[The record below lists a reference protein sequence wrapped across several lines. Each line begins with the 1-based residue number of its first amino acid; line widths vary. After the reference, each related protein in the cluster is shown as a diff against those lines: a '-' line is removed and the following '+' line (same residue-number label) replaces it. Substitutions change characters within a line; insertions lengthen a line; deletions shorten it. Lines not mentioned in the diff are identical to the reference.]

1 MNAQDGGVKTAFFVI
16 ADISGYTK
24 FMAETAIEHAKG
36 ILESLFGD
44 LLPAVR
50 SPLKISGLQG
60 DAIFAYAFETDVMT
74 KQFILD
80 FSEQLYCVFARSKE
94 KMILNTG
101 CPCDAC
107 STVDGLELKIVVH
120 HGDCVIQKTGDREEL
135 AGQDVI
141 TAFRL
146 LKNKVKERTGMDA
159 YTLISC
165 DALRAMDMKE
175 YFVESE
181 FHTEEIEHIG
191 EVEYVVRDMRAAW
204 DRRRTS
210 ERTFVE
216 LGDDLLMDEWIIP
229 LPVSPEI
236 AFTICTRPDMRGEWL
251 GANRVELL
259 NTNNGKIESGTTY
272 HCYHGDA
279 IFPFEIVDWY
289 PGEYA
294 TGRYNLPMG
303 LSMLETDELVEM
315 GEGTMV
321 KIRFTTP
328 KSPKLMGKIMAGKVR
343 KNLLGI
349 IGPDKENR
357 IRKMTAL
364 AEKLAAETKA
374 AEAASL
380 A

>member
-1 MNAQDGGVKTAFFVI
+1 MANSDSGVKTAYFVI

-44 LLPAVR
+44 LIPAIR
-50 SPLKISGLQG
+50 SPLSISGLQG
-60 DAIFAYAFETDVMT
+60 DAVFAYAFENDVMT

-94 KMILNTG
+94 KMLINTS

-107 STVDGLELKIVVH
+107 SNVEALELKIVVH
-120 HGDCVIQKTGDREEL
+120 HGDCVIQDTGGRQEL

-146 LKNKVKERTGMDA
+146 LKNKVKENTGMNA

-165 DALRAMDMKE
+165 DALKAMEMVD
-175 YFVESE
+175 YFDKSE

-204 DRRRTS
+204 NRRRTS

-216 LGDDLLMDEWIIP
+216 QGDDLLLEEWIIP
-229 LPVSPEI
+229 LPVSPDI
-236 AFTICTRPDMRGEWL
+236 AFAICTRPDLRGEWL
-251 GANRVELL
+251 GANKVELIDSK
-259 NTNNGKIESGTTY
+259 NGKIEPGTTY

-294 TGRYNLPMG
+294 TGRYNMAKG
-303 LSMLETDELVEM
+303 LSMLETNELVEM
-315 GEGTMV
+315 GGGTLV
-321 KIRFTTP
+321 KIRIS
-328 KSPKLMGKIMAGKVR
+328 SPRSSTFMGKFSVGKTKKMLAGM
-343 KNLLGI
+343 

-357 IRKMTAL
+357 VSRMKALGDKM
-364 AEKLAAETKA
+364 A
-374 AEAASL
+374 AEAA

>member
-1 MNAQDGGVKTAFFVI
+1 MNKEASGVKSTFFVI

-36 ILESLFGD
+36 ILEALFGD
-44 LLPAVR
+44 LVPAIR
-50 SPLKISGLQG
+50 EPLKISGLQG
-60 DAIFAYAFETDVMT
+60 DAVFAYAFESDVMT

-94 KMILNTG
+94 KMLINTS
-101 CPCDAC
+101 CTCDAC
-107 STVDGLELKIVVH
+107 STIEALELKIVVH
-120 HGDCVIQKTGDREEL
+120 YGECVIQDTAGRQEL

-146 LKNKVKERTGMDA
+146 LKNEVKERTGMNA

-165 DALRAMDMKE
+165 NALRAMDMVD
-175 YFVESE
+175 YFDSSE

-191 EVEYVVRDMRAAW
+191 PVEYVVRDMRAAW

-210 ERTFVE
+210 VRTFVE
-216 LGDDLLMDEWIIP
+216 PGDDLLLEEWIIP
-229 LPVSPEI
+229 LPVPPEV
-236 AFTICTRPDMRGEWL
+236 AFTICTRPDLRGEWL
-251 GANRVELL
+251 GSDKVELIGSK
-259 NTNNGKIESGTTY
+259 NGKVEPGTTY

-294 TGRYNLPMG
+294 TGRYNMAKG
-303 LSMLETDELVEM
+303 LSMLETNELVEM
-315 GEGTMV
+315 GGGTLV
-321 KIRFTTP
+321 KVRFT
-328 KSPKLMGKIMAGKVR
+328 SPKASTLLGKLSVGKT
-343 KNLLGI
+343 KKMLLGI

-357 IRKMTAL
+357 IRRMKAVGERM
-364 AEKLAAETKA
+364 A
-374 AEAASL
+374 AEAA

>member
-1 MNAQDGGVKTAFFVI
+1 MTKQSSDIKTAFFLI
-16 ADISGYTK
+16 ADISGYTE
-24 FMAETAIEHAKG
+24 FMSKTAIQHAKG
-36 ILESLFGD
+36 ILEAIFGD
-44 LLPAVR
+44 LVPAIR
-50 SPLKISGLQG
+50 APLTVSGLQG
-60 DAIFAYAFETDVMT
+60 DAVFAYAFETDVMT

-80 FSEQLYCVFARSKE
+80 FSEQLYCVFARCKE
-94 KMILNTG
+94 KMLINTS

-107 STVDGLELKIVVH
+107 ANVEGLELKIVVH
-120 HGDCVIQKTGDREEL
+120 HGDCVIQDTGGRQEL

-146 LKNKVKERTGMDA
+146 LKNKVKENTGMNA

-165 DALRAMDMKE
+165 DALKAMEMVD
-175 YFVESE
+175 YFDAAE
-181 FHTEEIEHIG
+181 FYTEEIEHIG
-191 EVEYVVRDMRAAW
+191 SVEYVVRDMRAAW

-216 LGDDLLMDEWIIP
+216 PGDDLLMEEWIVP
-229 LPVSPEI
+229 LPVSPEV
-236 AFTICTRPDMRGEWL
+236 AFTICTRPDLRGEWL
-251 GANRVELL
+251 GSDKVELL
-259 NTNNGKIESGTTY
+259 NTKNGKIEPGTLY

-294 TGRYNLPMG
+294 TGRYNMPMG
-303 LSMLETDELVEM
+303 MSMLETNELVEM
-315 GEGTMV
+315 GGGTMV

-328 KSPKLMGKIMAGKVR
+328 KSNQFFGKFMQGKV
-343 KNLLGI
+343 KKQLLGI

-357 IRKMTAL
+357 INRMKAIGEKM
-364 AEKLAAETKA
+364 A
-374 AEAASL
+374 AEASQA